1 MNPAIPQ
8 EVDKAVPFV
17 PDPKLL
23 QLRRHWIFDL
33 DGTLTVSAHDFEH
46 MRRELGLAPEAPIL
60 EALQAMPPARAAPL
74 WEVLNELEFY
84 YAGKASLMQG
94 AAELL
99 QNLHDHG
106 RQLAILT
113 RNTMPVVKQTL
124 RACAIDHFFPLEH
137 ILDRDACIPKPSPDG
152 IIQLLSFWQADA
164 DDTVMVGDYLY
175 DLEAG
180 KGAGVATVHL
190 DTRGNVDW
198 SEYTDIRVEN
208 LGQIIDYLQ
217 EPK

>member
-1 MNPAIPQ
+1 MNLSISQ
-8 EVDKAVPFV
+8 ETAKTVPN
-17 PDPKLL
+17 PLML
-23 QLRRHWIFDL
+23 QSRRHWIFDL

-46 MRRELGLAPEAPIL
+46 MRQELGLAPETPIL
-60 EALQAMPPARAAPL
+60 EALHAMPPQQAAPL

-94 AAELL
+94 ATELL
-99 QNLHDHG
+99 QNLHDGG

-113 RNTMPVVKQTL
+113 RNTMPVVRQTL

-152 IIQLLSFWQADA
+152 IMQLLEFWQAEA
-164 DDTVMVGDYLY
+164 DDSVMVGDYLY

-180 KGAGVATVHL
+180 KGAGVVTVHL
-190 DTRGNVDW
+190 DTRGNLDW

-208 LGQIIDYLQ
+208 LGQIVDYLL
-217 EPK
+217 EPG

>member
-1 MNPAIPQ
+1 MKLPIPQ
-8 EVDKAVPFV
+8 EVAKAV
-17 PDPKLL
+17 PDPKIL

-60 EALQAMPPARAAPL
+60 EALHAMPPEQAAPL

-94 AAELL
+94 ATELL
-99 QNLHDHG
+99 QILHDSD

-124 RACAIDHFFPLEH
+124 RVCAIDHFFPLEH

-152 IIQLLSFWQADA
+152 IVQLLSFWQADA

-180 KGAGVATVHL
+180 KGIEVASISGVVHRLGEELGVPTPVHTVAYRAL
-190 DTRGNVDW
+190 MP
-198 SEYTDIRVEN
+198 YAA
-208 LGQIIDYLQ
+208 
-217 EPK
+217 

>member
-1 MNPAIPQ
+1 MLAPN
-8 EVDKAVPFV
+8 
-17 PDPKLL
+17 LL
-23 QLRRHWIFDL
+23 KHRNHWIFDL

-46 MRRELGLAPEAPIL
+46 IRRELGLAPEAPIL
-60 EALQAMPPARAAPL
+60 EALHAMPEAEAAPL
-74 WEVLNELEFY
+74 WEMLNQLEFY
-84 YAGKASLMQG
+84 YAGKASVMQG

-99 QNLHDHG
+99 QKLHDDG

-124 RACAIDHFFPLEH
+124 QSCRLEHFFPLEH

-152 IIQLLSFWQADA
+152 VKRLLEFWQADA
-164 DDTVMVGDYLY
+164 DDSVMVGDYLY

-180 KGAGVATVHL
+180 KGAGVATIHV

-198 SEYTDIRVEN
+198 SEYTDIRVEG
-208 LGQIIDYLQ
+208 LGEIIDYL
-217 EPK
+217 